1 MSDDNKIK
9 SRKQFIG
16 LGISAAAVL
25 AALRFWPVSK
35 KKKEKTKTVTMLMQ
49 DGKLVQVEVAALPQK
64 KKKIT
69 NKELQ
74 HWITKNISNN

>member
-1 MSDDNKIK
+1 
-9 SRKQFIG
+9 
-16 LGISAAAVL
+16 
-25 AALRFWPVSK
+25 
-35 KKKEKTKTVTMLMQ
+35 MQ

>member
-1 MSDDNKIK
+1 MNSENKLH

-16 LGISAAAVL
+16 LGVSATAFL
-25 AALRFWPVSK
+25 ATLKFWALPK
-35 KKKEKTKTVTMLMQ
+35 KKKKNNKTVTMLTQ
-49 DGKLVQVEVAALPQK
+49 DGKLVEVDVMALPSK

-74 HWITKNISNN
+74 NWITKK